1 MNVTIKFNM
10 LKYVFTTCSN
20 LFLTLDKCRYLRN
33 LKFQFVIIDVTLN
46 DFSLFK
52 DKKRFWIFMLWYER
66 LTLTLSYFSPV
77 YGWL

>member
-1 MNVTIKFNM
+1 MNVAIKFNM

-33 LKFQFVIIDVTLN
+33 LKFQFVIIDVTLD

-52 DKKRFWIFMLWYER
+52 DKKRF
-66 LTLTLSYFSPV
+66 
-77 YGWL
+77 